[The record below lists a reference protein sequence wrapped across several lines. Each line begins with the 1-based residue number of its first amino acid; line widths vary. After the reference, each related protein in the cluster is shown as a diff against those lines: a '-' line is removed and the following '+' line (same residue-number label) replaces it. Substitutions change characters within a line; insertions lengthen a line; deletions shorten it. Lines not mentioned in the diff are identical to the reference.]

1 MPLSELLAAS
11 DVISLHA
18 PVDPAR
24 LRALLA
30 DHALVR
36 LPNVLVTPHIAYNTQ
51 EAVDRIIESTLG
63 NIEAYAAGAARNV
76 VTATMPASP
85 SPGGGGRP
93 ERRRTIPN
101 RRSRILPQSADARF
115 RDQAGAAVR
124 FHARRRLSESLPA
137 VRRSIGGSR
146 ATDRSA
152 AWK

>member
-76 VTATMPASP
+76 VTAIMPASP
-85 SPGGGGRP
+85 SPGGGDLSVVGP
-93 ERRRTIPN
+93 CPT
-101 RRSRILPQSADARF
+101 
-115 RDQAGAAVR
+115 AGAASFR
-124 FHARRRLSESLPA
+124 SPPTPA
-137 VRRSIGGSR
+137 FAIRP
-146 ATDRSA
+146 APQ
-152 AWK
+152 

>member
-76 VTATMPASP
+76 VTAIMPASP
-85 SPGGGGRP
+85 SPGGGQP
-93 ERRRTIPN
+93 ARRRTIPA
-101 RRSRILPQSADARF
+101 RRRRILPQSADARF

-146 ATDRSA
+146 ATDRAA